1 MGGRGHALPS
11 KHTADSQCCLLKC
24 SKFRRGKSNGAWLCE
39 SAKSHLILPNRALQR
54 RENAEAPAGESP
66 PGSIPETKQSL
77 AGQKVCMEDSSL
89 QSRLTHRSRLEETKG
104 DILGQFWPASQG
116 FKLVVQLVESSLEV
130 KTVNESSRLETQ
142 DIGDSLES

>member
-1 MGGRGHALPS
+1 
-11 KHTADSQCCLLKC
+11 
-24 SKFRRGKSNGAWLCE
+24 
-39 SAKSHLILPNRALQR
+39 
-54 RENAEAPAGESP
+54 
-66 PGSIPETKQSL
+66 
-77 AGQKVCMEDSSL
+77 MEDSSL